1 MPISILMSKWLM
13 PMVKQITVNTNE
25 IYPVAFLKDAVLNR
39 SLKGA
44 MSGSVGRVHLS
55 KPFISIKK
63 PIMISLSKIAVSTNK
78 FISKNFSK

>member
-1 MPISILMSKWLM
+1 M

-44 MSGSVGRVHLS
+44 MSGSVGRVHFS

-63 PIMISLSKIAVSTNK
+63 TNNDILK
-78 FISKNFSK
+78 QNCCKY